1 MHRQAALHLYND
13 NHLNLICRGE
23 MTDLVRQ
30 QEKLCVESWAA
41 LGPNPSASTCAQP
54 IPGRLA
60 SPAQL
65 IEAMEDVW

>member
-1 MHRQAALHLYND
+1 MIGRV
-13 NHLNLICRGE
+13 E

-41 LGPNPSASTCAQP
+41 LGPNPSAAACAQP
-54 IPGRLA
+54 IPGGLV

-65 IEAMEDVW
+65 IEAMEDIW